1 MKNSERPAD
10 IRNILMRER
19 DNERLVFDLFRQKLG
34 LVGEFDHN
42 KGNERGDE
50 RKPDFTGGHEGKGK
64 TLGIEITEI
73 NIPGKINGRSLPEL
87 EVAKQRI
94 IDRAREKAITCGL
107 PAVRVRVIFRRAI
120 PKGKEAFL
128 TETLFQMVSCH
139 RPPPDPSVGLDE
151 ESDLPNEFLKLFIRN
166 CGKKHDWAYIE
177 AGAVQSEFSSR
188 VQEIIDAKS
197 AKIPQYLEH
206 CRTCWLIIAALGDR
220 PSSFYEIGDQVRT
233 TRYKSRFERV
243 FFLNRAFG
251 TVDELHLTK
260 G

>member
-1 MKNSERPAD
+1 MKNSKRPAD
-10 IRNILMRER
+10 IRNILTRER
-19 DNERLVFDLFRQKLG
+19 DSERLVFDLFRQKLG
-34 LVGEFDHN
+34 LAGEFGHN

-50 RKPDFTGGHEGKGK
+50 RKPDFTGYHEGK

-73 NIPGKINGRSLPEL
+73 NIPGKIDGRSLPEL

-94 IDRAREKAITCGL
+94 VDRARDEAIKCGL
-107 PAVRVRVIFRRAI
+107 PAVRVRVTFRRAI

-139 RPPPDPSVGLDE
+139 RPPLDHAVE
-151 ESDLPNEFLKLFIRN
+151 LDGKNGLPNEFLRLGIRN

-177 AGAVQSEFSSR
+177 AGVVQSEFSSR
-188 VQEIIDAKS
+188 VQEIIDTKS
-197 AKIPQYLEH
+197 DKIAQYLQH
-206 CRTCWLIIAALGDR
+206 CRACWLIIAALGDR

-233 TRYKSRFERV
+233 TRYKSGFERV
-243 FFLNRAFG
+243 FFLNWAFG
-251 TVDELHLTK
+251 TVEELHVAK